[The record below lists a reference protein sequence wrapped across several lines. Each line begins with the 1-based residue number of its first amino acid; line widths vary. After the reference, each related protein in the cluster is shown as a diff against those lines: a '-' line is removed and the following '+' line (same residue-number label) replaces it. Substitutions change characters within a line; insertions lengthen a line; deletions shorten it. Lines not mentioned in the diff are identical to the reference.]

1 MRERTQDLE
10 LINFIGDSPSMA
22 LTDFRLSPDQ
32 SNGGFIVILA
42 DDGKTRAITH
52 VAREAVERMLGD
64 YDSRLS
70 RSERDRAARYREQV
84 ERFREIAKMETQPR
98 VRARLLELAE
108 QYDQLGTIWSVKR
121 REDPEGHR
129 PRSASAIASPAA
141 RLHPLGETDPAASG
155 AAENV

>member
-70 RSERDRAARYREQV
+70 RSDGASHGTRCWRGLDQFKAYIWSAV
-84 ERFREIAKMETQPR
+84 VAHNLVLF
-98 VRARLLELAE
+98 ARL
-108 QYDQLGTIWSVKR
+108 K
-121 REDPEGHR
+121 
-129 PRSASAIASPAA
+129 PA
-141 RLHPLGETDPAASG
+141 
-155 AAENV
+155 

>member
-84 ERFREIAKMETQPR
+84 ER
-98 VRARLLELAE
+98 LLELAE